1 MQQAWPKFNC
11 TDCRSDSWRVFR
23 QAVTMKWLI
32 WILGVIAALLAIVY
46 AIGAAL
52 PERHSVARVARYRQ
66 SQDAIWEAIT
76 DYGKFP
82 SWRSNV
88 KSVSPLTSQN
98 SFTAWQEID
107 AHGNTLPFQVI
118 ESQPPGHL
126 VTEIAD
132 PQLPFGGKWT
142 TDLLPIPPN
151 GCIVQIRED
160 GEIHNRFFR
169 FMSRF
174 VFGYTATIDTYLKDL
189 GKKFGETTVI
199 ER

>member
-1 MQQAWPKFNC
+1 M
-11 TDCRSDSWRVFR
+11 
-23 QAVTMKWLI
+23 
-32 WILGVIAALLAIVY
+32 
-46 AIGAAL
+46 
-52 PERHSVARVARYRQ
+52 
-66 SQDAIWEAIT
+66 
-76 DYGKFP
+76 
-82 SWRSNV
+82 
-88 KSVSPLTSQN
+88 
-98 SFTAWQEID
+98 
-107 AHGNTLPFQVI
+107 
-118 ESQPPGHL
+118 QPPGHL

-132 PQLPFGGKWT
+132 PHLPFGGKWT
-142 TDLLPIPPN
+142 TDILPIPPN

>member
-1 MQQAWPKFNC
+1 
-11 TDCRSDSWRVFR
+11 
-23 QAVTMKWLI
+23 MKWLI
-32 WILGVIAALLAIVY
+32 WIAGIIVALLAIVY

-52 PERHSVARVARYRQ
+52 PERHTVVRVTRYRQ
-66 SQDAIWEAIT
+66 SPDAIWQAIT
-76 DYGKFP
+76 DYDKFP

-88 KSVSPLTSQN
+88 RSATTLTSQN
-98 SFTAWQEID
+98 SFAAWQEIY
-107 AHGNTLPFQVI
+107 AHGNVLPYQVV

-132 PQLPFGGKWT
+132 PHLPFGGKWT
-142 TDLLPIPPN
+142 TDILPIPPN
-151 GCIVQIRED
+151 GRIVQIQED